1 MYERPLENHSKIPS
15 EKFIDLIKQSGLEK
29 EIRKG
34 IPVTLFLPNCDA
46 LSMAPEM
53 EFRIVAGDPER
64 LKRLLK
70 YHIIRG
76 EISISDISNLLR
88 DRKSA
93 KVFTLEGTPIIMRK
107 SGKNGIRIN
116 DAKITG
122 SDLKILDFNVHVI
135 DRVLVPEKL

>member
-1 MYERPLENHSKIPS
+1 MYERSLENHSETPS
-15 EKFIDLIKQSGLEK
+15 EKFIELIKESGLEK
-29 EIRKG
+29 EIRRG

-46 LSMAPEM
+46 FSMAPDE
-53 EFRIVAGDPER
+53 EFGIVAGDQER
-64 LKRLLK
+64 LRKLLK
-70 YHIIRG
+70 YHMIRG
-76 EISISDISNLLR
+76 EISTSDIANLLR

-93 KVFTLEGTPIIMRK
+93 RVLTLEGTPIIMRK

-122 SDLKILDFNVHVI
+122 SGMKVLNFNVHVI